1 MFAIPVVGLLYILP
15 PGTSFRWLRICSYVL
30 REMVK
35 SRVPSGVN
43 FGGCSRGSAPC
54 EAPPPG
60 FYTAPGLKFRPAYV
74 RKITPPSPLQLPIC
88 CAACNRRLAL
98 AFLSFTQRPIN
109 QVPNPNREY
118 DEPRYDISIRAC
130 HINRVVAVQYLDAQY
145 QQACSASPYSS
156 LR

>member
-1 MFAIPVVGLLYILP
+1 MLICAAQDGEITCSEWSKFLGLF
-15 PGTSFRWLRICSYVL
+15 PGFRPL
-30 REMVK
+30 
-35 SRVPSGVN
+35 
-43 FGGCSRGSAPC
+43 RGSTA
-54 EAPPPG
+54 G
-60 FYTAPGLKFRPAYV
+60 LFYTAPGLKFRLAYV